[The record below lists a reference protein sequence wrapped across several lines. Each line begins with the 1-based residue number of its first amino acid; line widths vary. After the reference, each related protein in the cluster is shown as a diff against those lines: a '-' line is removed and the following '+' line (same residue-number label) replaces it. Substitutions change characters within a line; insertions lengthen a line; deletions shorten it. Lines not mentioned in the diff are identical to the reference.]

1 MIFDV
6 ITSIPVESGDL
17 QFTAAESP
25 PLQVAVGSPS
35 VPVILM
41 AAGGELFFNPGDNIL
56 LMAISPYIAYGFGQ
70 AVGSHFL
77 GLNWIAQDDS
87 TIVIPELS
95 GGGIVTIPNLC
106 DGLEF
111 PGDGL
116 FLRAPRDRGNL
127 RLAVTSVDL
136 NVSMLGLPSA
146 LAGQV
151 MEIQYHLKIGHT
163 LPMFGGT

>member
-6 ITSIPVESGDL
+6 ITSSPVEAGDL
-17 QFTAAESP
+17 RFTAAEAP
-25 PLQVAVGSPS
+25 PLQVTVTSPS
-35 VPVILM
+35 NPVFLIN
-41 AAGGELFFNPGDNIL
+41 AFGDLFFNPGDNIL

-70 AVGSHFL
+70 AVGTHIL
-77 GLNWIAQDDS
+77 GVNWIDQDDNVV
-87 TIVIPELS
+87 VIPELAGS
-95 GGGIVTIPNLC
+95 SVAIPNLC

-127 RLAVTSVDL
+127 RLAITGVAL
-136 NVSMLGLPSA
+136 KVSMLGLPSA

-151 MEIQYHLKIGHT
+151 MEVQYHFKIGHT